1 MEEHIKMIQEAYQ
14 ETHQEVPQP
23 MNINKGKQKEGIT
36 QDKKVFLYKLYN
48 ISLES
53 SKQKTSELI
62 FIQEEV
68 DNLEKALQIL
78 QSPMKTIPFIP
89 PSHYKII

>member
-14 ETHQEVPQP
+14 ETYQEVPQP
-23 MNINKGKQKEGIT
+23 MNIDKGKQKEGIT
-36 QDKKVFLYKLYN
+36 QDKEVFLYKLYN

-78 QSPMKTIPFIP
+78 
-89 PSHYKII
+89 

>member
-1 MEEHIKMIQEAYQ
+1 
-14 ETHQEVPQP
+14 
-23 MNINKGKQKEGIT
+23 MNIDKGKQKEGIT
-36 QDKKVFLYKLYN
+36 QDKEVFLYKIYN